1 MNYLK
6 QWASM
11 ISTSPV
17 SLGKRLL
24 YLTNE
29 QDSVIQLSLGSSPR
43 FLKPTHWLGKLE
55 QGGGQAYPKT
65 APDSCTTPSSPRL
78 LGPPHPQ
85 GMGSSDLT
93 PMLISRDSLP
103 RGLTGG
109 PFPGEDSQFLP
120 RKLRKEAA
128 GTRGRKLKHYGL
140 LGLQNSTC
148 AQPGVQHQGAPD
160 AHLQCSPRTP
170 ATAWGS
176 YADVLRGDLVFLKKD
191 I

>member
-65 APDSCTTPSSPRL
+65 APDSCTIPSSPRL

-109 PFPGEDSQFLP
+109 SSPQETQKGSSWDQREKTEALWPPGSSEFHMCP
-120 RKLRKEAA
+120 
-128 GTRGRKLKHYGL
+128 TRGAASGPTRCSSPVLS
-140 LGLQNSTC
+140 QDPSNSMGILC
-148 AQPGVQHQGAPD
+148 
-160 AHLQCSPRTP
+160 
-170 ATAWGS
+170 
-176 YADVLRGDLVFLKKD
+176 
-191 I
+191 